1 MVMEANTVEQK
12 MAIQKPLSEGIK
24 RVKDIFEAHLRV
36 PKGLADELMPVTKTV
51 VGITQENFRWKRR
64 YVKDQANPES
74 TDGEIYSIK
83 FQDGAVS
90 YFMYSKVPVDGWAAI
105 MQDAAAVSAGVRVHD
120 WAVND
125 AALWDGNSRLQLII
139 PTGEGYGVNRY
150 TATFD
155 GNKTTF
161 EASDGTET
169 KTQTYE
175 GDQSKPETLLKEW
188 RNRVM
193 RKDGSRLET
202 VEYGIAPASK

>member
-1 MVMEANTVEQK
+1 MEANIVEQRG
-12 MAIQKPLSEGIK
+12 AIQKPLSEGIK
-24 RVKDIFEAHLRV
+24 RVKDIFETHLKA
-36 PKGLADELMPVTKTV
+36 PKGLADELMPATKTV
-51 VGITQENFRWKRR
+51 VGVTQENFRWGDR
-64 YVKDQANPES
+64 YVEDQANPES

-83 FQDGAVS
+83 FQDGSVS

-105 MQDAAAVSAGVRVHD
+105 MRDPAAVSAGVRVHD

-125 AALWDGNSRLQLII
+125 VALWDGNKRLQLVI
-139 PTGEGYGVNRY
+139 PTGEGYGVNRF

-155 GNKTTF
+155 GDKTTF

-169 KTQTYE
+169 KTQIYE